1 MKKKCVRISTVFR
14 HCVRAFLL
22 CSSTFCVHFYY
33 SSTVFQHW
41 LRAFPLLRE
50 AFWIVLD
57 CIPALLACISIAF
70 LSCSSTFLRA
80 HFYGIPALG
89 ACIPTN
95 LQHSLHAFLLH
106 FYCISPAL
114 PACIST
120 MIQHFSVCITWVD
133 RTMLQHF
140 FCVYFHCDPTLF
152 LCVYFYCAPA
162 FFVHVFLRCFSSDTL
177 PTLVLMLFM
186 FSNSNPRSG
195 VERA

>member
-1 MKKKCVRISTVFR
+1 MPLSANSIVFLDMTISAKSGITFFEHEKKCVRISTVFR

-33 SSTVFQHW
+33 YSTVFQHC

-70 LSCSSTFLRA
+70 LLCSSTFLRA

-106 FYCISPAL
+106 FYCISF
-114 PACIST
+114 IS
-120 MIQHFSVCITWVD
+120 QHFHPCAFLLCSSTVGVHFYYVQAHSAAHSALIATVFRHCARAFLLYSSTFLVAFTHVC
-133 RTMLQHF
+133 M
-140 FCVYFHCDPTLF
+140 
-152 LCVYFYCAPA
+152 
-162 FFVHVFLRCFSSDTL
+162 
-177 PTLVLMLFM
+177 
-186 FSNSNPRSG
+186 
-195 VERA
+195 

>member
-1 MKKKCVRISTVFR
+1 MASLFLSMKKKCVRISTVFR

-106 FYCISPAL
+106 FYCISF
-114 PACIST
+114 IS
-120 MIQHFSVCITWVD
+120 QHFHPCAFLLCSSTVGV
-133 RTMLQHF
+133 HF
-140 FCVYFHCDPTLF
+140 YYVQAHSAAHSAHSAARFCVEMHAHSAGTQ
-152 LCVYFYCAPA
+152 
-162 FFVHVFLRCFSSDTL
+162 
-177 PTLVLMLFM
+177 
-186 FSNSNPRSG
+186 
-195 VERA
+195 